1 MRADRRS
8 TRKRQAGFTLLETL
22 VVVAVIGILVL
33 ISAPAF
39 LKMMNRFKLTAT
51 ARELTS
57 FLQAAR
63 MEAIKLNAPAQV
75 SYDTVTNSFVGFV
88 DLDRDDV
95 LSAADRVLGA
105 KVPIPVKVAF
115 QGPGDGAPNGVNA
128 IDGWDD
134 APARSGPTFRPD
146 GSVDRVGAFRLRD
159 SNDNYLE
166 VRVETPATGRM
177 ALRKRDRGN
186 GIFYLNGEDGHK
198 WEWH

>member
-8 TRKRQAGFTLLETL
+8 IRKRQAGFTLLETL

-57 FLQAAR
+57 LLQAAR

-105 KVPIPVKVAF
+105 KVPILSL
-115 QGPGDGAPNGVNA
+115 
-128 IDGWDD
+128 IHI
-134 APARSGPTFRPD
+134 SEPTRP
-146 GSVDRVGAFRLRD
+146 
-159 SNDNYLE
+159 Y
-166 VRVETPATGRM
+166 
-177 ALRKRDRGN
+177 
-186 GIFYLNGEDGHK
+186 
-198 WEWH
+198 